1 MESTDHFCTAA
12 GELAAA
18 ATPRT
23 ALYARLA
30 EEIAASI
37 RGGAWKSGD
46 RIPSVRQFSRE
57 RGVSAATVI
66 RAHELLE
73 EQGYIESV
81 PRSGHYVSDSWRERP
96 GAPPTTPSADPLTPL
111 DVREIVFQLLD
122 AIRDNKVVQFGSPFP
137 SPELFP
143 LARLGRTLG
152 LRSQRVDP
160 WRTVEYLA
168 DGSSELRQRIAQRY
182 LRHGA
187 SVAPDEIIVTSGA
200 LEGLNLCLQV
210 VTRPGDTVAIE
221 APTFYGCL
229 HALESLGLRALEI
242 PTLARDGA
250 DLTAL
255 ARALATAPIRAC
267 WFMTTYQ
274 NPLGTCMPAAAK
286 RELVRL
292 LEQHNVPL
300 IEDNV
305 YAELYYGAKPP
316 RLTKAFDRRGIVLEC
331 GSFSKCL
338 SPGYRVGW
346 VAAGRYAQALRRRK
360 LVSSLETNIAAQDA
374 IAAFLGTGAYER
386 HLRRVRRV
394 LADRQAAALKSL
406 HRHLPAGFRV
416 VRPEG
421 GYFLW
426 IELPGSFSA
435 VDLYRIA
442 LSRGI
447 SIAPGPIFSQRRE
460 FDHFIRLNCGHPWT
474 AASDAAVATLAD
486 IMRSLMRKAAACIK
500 RELGHAVAGTR

>member
-1 MESTDHFCTAA
+1 MESTEPVCAA
-12 GELAAA
+12 ADESAAA

-37 RGGAWKSGD
+37 RGGAWEKGE

-57 RGVSAATVI
+57 RRVSAATVI

-73 EQGYIESV
+73 ERGYIETV
-81 PRSGHYVSDSWRERP
+81 PRSGRYVSDSWRERAGP
-96 GAPPTTPSADPLTPL
+96 APAAPSADRLTPL
-111 DVREIVFQLLD
+111 DVGEIVFQLLD
-122 AIRDNKVVQFGSPFP
+122 SIRDRDVVQFGSPFA

-143 LARLGRTLG
+143 LAALARTLSRG
-152 LRSQRVDP
+152 ARRIDP
-160 WRTVEYLA
+160 WRTVGYLA
-168 DGSSELRQRIAQRY
+168 DGSLELRRQIAQRY

-187 SVAPDEIIVTSGA
+187 SVAPDEIVVTSGA

-210 VTRPGDTVAIE
+210 VTRPGDTIAIE
-221 APTFYGCL
+221 TPTFYGCL
-229 HALESLGLRALEI
+229 HAVESLGLRALEI
-242 PTLARDGA
+242 PAHARDGA

-255 ARALATAPIRAC
+255 AQALATAPVRAC

-274 NPLGTCMPAAAK
+274 NPLGICMPSAAK
-286 RELVRL
+286 RKLVRL
-292 LEQHNVPL
+292 LETHDVPL

-305 YAELYYGAKPP
+305 YSELYHGAEPP
-316 RLTKAFDRRGIVLEC
+316 TLTKAFDRRGIVLEC

-346 VAAGRYAQALRRRK
+346 VAAGRYAEAVRRRK
-360 LVSSLETNIAAQDA
+360 LMSSLETNILAQDA
-374 IAAFLGTGAYER
+374 VAAFLRTGAYER
-386 HLRRVRRV
+386 HLRGVRRV
-394 LADRQAAALKSL
+394 LASRQAAALKSL
-406 HRHLPAGFRV
+406 DRHLPAGFRV

-426 IELPGSFSA
+426 IELPGLLSA
-435 VDLYRIA
+435 VDLYRVA

-447 SIAPGPIFSQRRE
+447 SIAPGPIFSPRRE
-460 FDHFIRLNCGHPWT
+460 FDHFVRLNYGHPWT
-474 AASDAAVATLAD
+474 AVSDAAVATLAD
-486 IMRSLMRKAAACIK
+486 IMRALMRKAAA
-500 RELGHAVAGTR
+500 

>member
-1 MESTDHFCTAA
+1 MESADPFCTGVDA
-12 GELAAA
+12 LAAA
-18 ATPRT
+18 ATRRT
-23 ALYARLA
+23 ALYARVA

-37 RGGAWKSGD
+37 RSGAWENGA

-81 PRSGHYVSDSWRERP
+81 PRSGHYVSDSWRQQTR
-96 GAPPTTPSADPLTPL
+96 ATRTAPSADPLTPL

-122 AIRDNKVVQFGSPFP
+122 SIRDNKLVPFGSPFP

-143 LARLGRTLG
+143 LSKLGRTLG
-152 LRSQRVDP
+152 AGAQRIDP

-168 DGSSELRQRIAQRY
+168 DGSLKLRQRIAQRY

-187 SVAPDEIIVTSGA
+187 SVAPEEIIITSGA

-210 VTRPGDTVAIE
+210 LTRPGDTVAIQT
-221 APTFYGCL
+221 PTFYGCL
-229 HALESLGLRALEI
+229 HAIETLGLRALEI
-242 PTLARDGA
+242 PTHARDGV
-250 DLTAL
+250 DITAL
-255 ARALATAPIRAC
+255 AQALATAPIRAC

-274 NPLGTCMPAAAK
+274 NPLGTSMSLSAK
-286 RELVRL
+286 RKLVRL
-292 LEQHNVPL
+292 LEEHNVPL

-316 RLTKAFDRRGIVLEC
+316 SLTKAFDRRGIVLEC

-338 SPGYRVGW
+338 APGYRVGW
-346 VAAGRYAQALRRRK
+346 VAAGRYAQAVRRRK
-360 LVSSLETNIAAQDA
+360 VMGSLETNISAQDA
-374 IAAFLGTGAYER
+374 IAAYLHTGAYER
-386 HLRRVRRV
+386 HLRRVRRI
-394 LADRQAAALKSL
+394 LAGWQAAALNSL
-406 HRHLPAGFRV
+406 DRHLPAGFQV

-426 IELPGSFSA
+426 IELPSFVSA
-435 VDLYRIA
+435 VDLYRSA
-442 LSRGI
+442 LCRGI
-447 SIAPGPIFSQRRE
+447 SIAPGPIFSERRK
-460 FDHFIRLNCGHPWT
+460 FDNFIRLNYGHPWT

-486 IMRSLMRKAAACIK
+486 IMRSLVRKAA
-500 RELGHAVAGTR
+500 

>member
-12 GELAAA
+12 GTSAAA
-18 ATPRT
+18 AAPRM
-23 ALYARLA
+23 ALYAQLA
-30 EEIAASI
+30 EDIAASI
-37 RGGAWKSGD
+37 RRGAWEKGD
-46 RIPSVRQFSRE
+46 RIPSVRQLSRE

-81 PRSGHYVSDSWRERP
+81 PRSGRYVSDSWRQQT
-96 GAPPTTPSADPLTPL
+96 GATTRTAPTADPLTPL
-111 DVREIVFQLLD
+111 DPGEIVFHLLD
-122 AIRDNKVVQFGSPFP
+122 SIRDNKLVRFGSPFP

-143 LARLGRTLG
+143 LAALGRTLG
-152 LRSQRVDP
+152 LAAQRTNP

-168 DGSSELRQRIAQRY
+168 DGSLELRQRIAQRY
-182 LRHGA
+182 MHRGA
-187 SVAPDEIIVTSGA
+187 NVAPDEIIITSGA

-210 VTRPGDTVAIE
+210 VTRPGDMVAIE

-229 HALESLGLRALEI
+229 HAIKTLGLRALEI
-242 PTLARDGA
+242 PTHARDGV

-255 ARALATAPIRAC
+255 AQALATAPIRAC

-274 NPLGTCMPAAAK
+274 NPLGACMPSAAK
-286 RELVRL
+286 RNLVRL
-292 LEQHNVPL
+292 LEAHDVPL

-305 YAELYYGAKPP
+305 YAELYHGAKSPN
-316 RLTKAFDRRGIVLEC
+316 LTKAYDRRGIVLEC

-346 VAAGRYAQALRRRK
+346 VAAGRYARAVRRCK
-360 LVSSLETNIAAQDA
+360 LMSSLETNISAQDA
-374 IAAFLGTGAYER
+374 IAAFLRTGAYER

-394 LADRQAAALKSL
+394 LANRLAAALKSL
-406 HRHLPAGFRV
+406 DRHFPAGFRV

-426 IELPGSFSA
+426 IELPGSVRA

-447 SIAPGPIFSQRRE
+447 CIAPGPIFSQRRE
-460 FDHFIRLNCGHPWT
+460 FDHFIRLNYGYPWT
-474 AASDAAVATLAD
+474 AVTDAAVATLAD
-486 IMRSLMRKAAACIK
+486 IMRALMVKAAA
-500 RELGHAVAGTR
+500 

>member
-1 MESTDHFCTAA
+1 MESTDHFCAAA
-12 GELAAA
+12 GELTAA
-18 ATPRT
+18 ATPLT
-23 ALYARLA
+23 ARYARLA

-37 RGGAWKSGD
+37 RRGAWENGD

-57 RGVSAATVI
+57 RSVSATTVI
-66 RAHELLE
+66 RAYELLE

-81 PRSGHYVSDSWRERP
+81 PRSGHYVSDSWRERL
-96 GAPPTTPSADPLTPL
+96 GAAQTLASADLLTPL
-111 DVREIVFQLLD
+111 DVSEIVFQLVD
-122 AIRDNKVVQFGSPFP
+122 SIRDSKMVQFGSPFA

-143 LARLGRTLG
+143 LPGLGRALG
-152 LRSQRVDP
+152 LGARRIEP

-168 DGSSELRQRIAQRY
+168 DGSLELRRRIAQRY

-187 SVAPDEIIVTSGA
+187 CVPPDEIIVTSGA

-229 HALESLGLRALEI
+229 HAVETLGLRPLEI
-242 PTLARDGA
+242 PTHARDGV
-250 DLTAL
+250 DLKAL
-255 ARALATAPIRAC
+255 AQALATAPIRAC

-274 NPLGTCMPAAAK
+274 NPLGACAPPAAK
-286 RELVRL
+286 RKLVRL
-292 LEQHNVPL
+292 LEAHNVPL

-316 RLTKAFDRRGIVLEC
+316 SLTKAFDRRGIVLEC

-346 VAAGRYAQALRRRK
+346 VAAGRYAQPLRRRK
-360 LVSSLETNIAAQDA
+360 LVSSLETNVPAQDA
-374 IAAFLGTGAYER
+374 IAAFLRKGTYER
-386 HLRRVRRV
+386 HLRRLRRV
-394 LADRQAAALKSL
+394 LANRQAAALESL
-406 HRHLPAGFRV
+406 DRHLPTGFRV
-416 VRPEG
+416 MRPDG

-460 FDHFIRLNCGHPWT
+460 FDHFIRLNYGHPWT

-486 IMRSLMRKAAACIK
+486 IMRALMRKPAAQASPP
-500 RELGHAVAGTR
+500 LDS

>member
-1 MESTDHFCTAA
+1 MESTDPVCTAA
-12 GELAAA
+12 GELAAT

-23 ALYARLA
+23 ALYAQLA
-30 EEIAASI
+30 HEIAASI
-37 RGGAWKSGD
+37 RGGAWDKGD

-81 PRSGHYVSDSWRERP
+81 PRSGHYVTDSWRARL
-96 GAPPTTPSADPLTPL
+96 GAKRTAPSADPLTPL
-111 DVREIVFQLLD
+111 DVGEIVFQLVD
-122 AIRDNKVVQFGSPFP
+122 SIRDHKVRQFGSPFA

-143 LARLGRTLG
+143 LAGLGRTLRLG
-152 LRSQRVDP
+152 AQRIDP

-168 DGSSELRQRIAQRY
+168 DGSLQLRQQIAQRY
-182 LRHGA
+182 LRYGA

-200 LEGLNLCLQV
+200 LEGLNLCLQA

-229 HALESLGLRALEI
+229 HAVETLGLRALEI
-242 PTLARDGA
+242 PTNARDGA

-255 ARALATAPIRAC
+255 SQALATAPVRAC

-274 NPLGTCMPAAAK
+274 NPLGACMPSAAK
-286 RELVRL
+286 RKLVRM
-292 LEQHNVPL
+292 LEAHNVPL

-305 YAELYYGAKPP
+305 YAELYFGAEPP

-346 VAAGRYAQALRRRK
+346 VAAGRYARAVRRRK
-360 LVSSLETNIAAQDA
+360 LVSSLETNILAQDA
-374 IAAFLGTGAYER
+374 IAAFLRTGAYER
-386 HLRRVRRV
+386 HLRHLRRV
-394 LADRQAAALKSL
+394 LASRQAAALKSL
-406 HRHLPAGFRV
+406 DRHLPPGFRV
-416 VRPEG
+416 VRPDG

-426 IELPGSFSA
+426 IELPGVISA
-435 VDLYRIA
+435 VDLYRTA
-442 LSRGI
+442 LARGI
-447 SIAPGPIFSQRRE
+447 TIAPGPIFSQRRE
-460 FDHFIRLNCGHPWT
+460 FARFIRLNYGHPWT

-486 IMRSLMRKAAACIK
+486 IMRALMRTAAA
-500 RELGHAVAGTR
+500 

>member
-18 ATPRT
+18 AMPRT

-37 RGGAWKSGD
+37 RGGAWENGD

-81 PRSGHYVSDSWRERP
+81 PRSGHYVSATWRERR
-96 GAPPTTPSADPLTPL
+96 GAIPTAPSANPLTPL
-111 DVREIVFQLLD
+111 DVSEIVFHLLD
-122 AIRDNKVVQFGSPFP
+122 SIRDNKVVQLGSPFA

-143 LARLGRTLG
+143 LAGLGRTLG
-152 LRSQRVDP
+152 LGAKRIDP

-168 DGSSELRQRIAQRY
+168 DGSLELRQRIAQRY

-221 APTFYGCL
+221 TRTFYGCL
-229 HALESLGLRALEI
+229 HAVETLGLRAFEI
-242 PTLARDGA
+242 PTHSRDGA

-255 ARALATAPIRAC
+255 AQALATTPIRAC

-274 NPLGTCMPAAAK
+274 NP
-286 RELVRL
+286 RSEER
-292 LEQHNVPL
+292 
-300 IEDNV
+300 
-305 YAELYYGAKPP
+305 
-316 RLTKAFDRRGIVLEC
+316 
-331 GSFSKCL
+331 
-338 SPGYRVGW
+338 RVG
-346 VAAGRYAQALRRRK
+346 
-360 LVSSLETNIAAQDA
+360 
-374 IAAFLGTGAYER
+374 
-386 HLRRVRRV
+386 
-394 LADRQAAALKSL
+394 
-406 HRHLPAGFRV
+406 
-416 VRPEG
+416 
-421 GYFLW
+421 
-426 IELPGSFSA
+426 
-435 VDLYRIA
+435 
-442 LSRGI
+442 
-447 SIAPGPIFSQRRE
+447 
-460 FDHFIRLNCGHPWT
+460 
-474 AASDAAVATLAD
+474 
-486 IMRSLMRKAAACIK
+486 
-500 RELGHAVAGTR
+500 

>member
-12 GELAAA
+12 GELAAE

-23 ALYARLA
+23 VLYAQLA

-37 RGGAWKSGD
+37 RGGAWKNGD

-81 PRSGHYVSDSWRERP
+81 PRSGHYVSDSWRQRP
-96 GAPPTTPSADPLTPL
+96 GAAQTAASADPLTPL

-122 AIRDNKVVQFGSPFP
+122 SIRDNKLVPFGSPFP

-143 LARLGRTLG
+143 LAGLGRTLG
-152 LRSQRVDP
+152 LGAQRIHP

-168 DGSSELRQRIAQRY
+168 DGSLELRQRIAQRY
-182 LRHGA
+182 LRHGT
-187 SVAPDEIIVTSGA
+187 SVAPDEIIITSGA

-210 VTRPGDTVAIE
+210 VTRPGDTVAIQ

-229 HALESLGLRALEI
+229 HAIETLGLRVLEI
-242 PTLARDGA
+242 PTHARDGV
-250 DLTAL
+250 DLAAL
-255 ARALATAPIRAC
+255 AQALATVPIRAC

-274 NPLGTCMPAAAK
+274 NPLGTCMPSAAK
-286 RELVRL
+286 RKLVRL
-292 LEQHNVPL
+292 LEARDVPL

-305 YAELYYGAKPP
+305 YSELYYGAKPP
-316 RLTKAFDRRGIVLEC
+316 TLTKAFDRRGIVLEC

-346 VAAGRYAQALRRRK
+346 IAAGRYARALRRRK

-374 IAAFLGTGAYER
+374 IAAFLHSGAYER

-394 LADRQAAALKSL
+394 LANRQSAALKSL
-406 HRHLPAGFRV
+406 DRHLPAGFRV

-426 IELPGSFSA
+426 IELPSLVSA
-435 VDLYRIA
+435 VELYRIA
-442 LSRGI
+442 LTRGI

-460 FDHFIRLNCGHPWT
+460 FDHFIRLNYGYPWT
-474 AASDAAVATLAD
+474 AAADAAVATLAD
-486 IMRSLMRKAAACIK
+486 IMRALI
-500 RELGHAVAGTR
+500 L

>member
-12 GELAAA
+12 GALAAA

-23 ALYARLA
+23 ALYAQLA

-37 RGGAWKSGD
+37 RGGAWENGD

-81 PRSGHYVSDSWRERP
+81 PRSGHYVSDSWRQRP
-96 GAPPTTPSADPLTPL
+96 GAIQTAPSADPLTPL
-111 DVREIVFQLLD
+111 DVREIVFQLID
-122 AIRDNKVVQFGSPFP
+122 SIRDNKLVRFGSPFP

-143 LARLGRTLG
+143 FAGLGRTLG
-152 LRSQRVDP
+152 LCAQRIDP

-168 DGSSELRQRIAQRY
+168 DGSLELRQRIAQRY

-187 SVAPDEIIVTSGA
+187 SVAPNEIIITSGA

-210 VTRPGDTVAIE
+210 VTRPGDTVAIQ

-229 HALESLGLRALEI
+229 HAVETLGLHALEI
-242 PTLARDGA
+242 PTHARDGV

-255 ARALATAPIRAC
+255 AQALATAPIRAC

-274 NPLGTCMPAAAK
+274 NPLGTCMPSAAK
-286 RELVRL
+286 RKLVRL
-292 LEQHNVPL
+292 LEAHNVPL

-305 YAELYYGAKPP
+305 YSELYYGAKPP
-316 RLTKAFDRRGIVLEC
+316 NLTKSFDRRGIVLEC

-346 VAAGRYAQALRRRK
+346 VAAGRYAQAVRRRK
-360 LVSSLETNIAAQDA
+360 LVSSLETNISAQDA
-374 IAAFLGTGAYER
+374 IAAFLHTGAYER

-394 LADRQAAALKSL
+394 LANRQAAALKSL
-406 HRHLPAGFRV
+406 DRHLPAGFRV
-416 VRPEG
+416 VHPEG

-426 IELPGSFSA
+426 IELPGLVSA

-460 FDHFIRLNCGHPWT
+460 FDNFIRLNYGHPWT

-486 IMRSLMRKAAACIK
+486 IMRALIREAA
-500 RELGHAVAGTR
+500 

>member
-1 MESTDHFCTAA
+1 MESSGPFCTAA
-12 GELAAA
+12 GGSASA
-18 ATPRT
+18 ATQRT

-37 RGGAWKSGD
+37 RGGAWLNGD

-57 RGVSAATVI
+57 RGVSAATVV

-81 PRSGHYVSDSWRERP
+81 PRSGHYVSDSWRGRTGTP
-96 GAPPTTPSADPLTPL
+96 AAPPAADALTPI

-122 AIRDNKVVQFGSPFP
+122 AIRDSNVVQFGSPFV

-143 LARLGRTLG
+143 LAGLGRALAQV
-152 LRSQRVDP
+152 SQRIDP
-160 WRTVEYLA
+160 PRTIEYLA
-168 DGSSELRQRIAQRY
+168 DGSLELRRRIAQRY

-200 LEGLNLCLQV
+200 LEALNLCLQT

-229 HALESLGLRALEI
+229 HALESLGLRAWEI
-242 PTLARDGA
+242 PTHARDGA
-250 DLTAL
+250 DLAAL

-267 WFMTTYQ
+267 WLMTTYQ
-274 NPLGTCMPAAAK
+274 NPLGACMPAAAK

-292 LEQHNVPL
+292 LEEHNVPL

-305 YAELYYGAKPP
+305 YAELYHGAKPP
-316 RLTKAFDRRGIVLEC
+316 RLTKAFDRRGLVLEC

-346 VAAGRYAQALRRRK
+346 VAAGRYAEALRRRK
-360 LVSSLETNIAAQDA
+360 LMNSLETNILAQDA
-374 IAAFLGTGAYER
+374 IAAFLRKGAFER
-386 HLRRVRRV
+386 HLRHLRRT
-394 LADRQAAALKSL
+394 LANQQAAALKSL
-406 HRHLPAGFRV
+406 DRHLPAGFRV
-416 VRPEG
+416 MHPQG

-426 IELPGSFSA
+426 IELPGSLSA

-460 FDHFIRLNCGHPWT
+460 WDHFMRLNYGHPWT
-474 AASDAAVATLAD
+474 TASDAAVATLAD
-486 IMRSLMRKAAACIK
+486 IMRALMRKPAA
-500 RELGHAVAGTR
+500 HASSPIDS

>member
-12 GELAAA
+12 GALAAA
-18 ATPRT
+18 ARPRT
-23 ALYARLA
+23 ALYAQLA

-37 RGGAWKSGD
+37 RGGAWENGD

-81 PRSGHYVSDSWRERP
+81 PRSGHYVSDSWRQRT
-96 GAPPTTPSADPLTPL
+96 GATQTAPSADPLTPL

-122 AIRDNKVVQFGSPFP
+122 SIRDNKLVRFGSPFP

-143 LARLGRTLG
+143 LAGLGRTLG
-152 LRSQRVDP
+152 LGAQRIDP

-168 DGSSELRQRIAQRY
+168 DGSLELRQRIAQRY

-187 SVAPDEIIVTSGA
+187 SVAPDEIIITSGA

-210 VTRPGDTVAIE
+210 LTRPGDTVAIQ

-229 HALESLGLRALEI
+229 HAIETLGLRALEI
-242 PTLARDGA
+242 PTHARDGV

-255 ARALATAPIRAC
+255 AHALATAPIRVC

-274 NPLGTCMPAAAK
+274 NPLGTSMPSAAK
-286 RELVRL
+286 RKLVRL
-292 LEQHNVPL
+292 LEAHNVPL

-316 RLTKAFDRRGIVLEC
+316 YLTKAFDRRGIVLEC

-346 VAAGRYAQALRRRK
+346 VAAGRYAQAVRRRK

-374 IAAFLGTGAYER
+374 IAAFLHTGAYER

-394 LADRQAAALKSL
+394 LANRQAAALKSL
-406 HRHLPAGFRV
+406 DRHLPAGFRV

-426 IELPGSFSA
+426 IELPGLVSA

-442 LSRGI
+442 LTRGI
-447 SIAPGPIFSQRRE
+447 SVAPGPIFSQRRE
-460 FDHFIRLNCGHPWT
+460 FDNFIRLNYGYPWT
-474 AASDAAVATLAD
+474 AATDAAVATLAD
-486 IMRSLMRKAAACIK
+486 IMRALIRKAAA
-500 RELGHAVAGTR
+500 

>member
-12 GELAAA
+12 NELAGTAA
-18 ATPRT
+18 PRT

-37 RGGAWKSGD
+37 RGGAWENGD

-81 PRSGHYVSDSWRERP
+81 PRSGHYVTDSWRARP
-96 GAPPTTPSADPLTPL
+96 GATQTAPSADPLTPL
-111 DVREIVFQLLD
+111 DVSEIVFQLLD
-122 AIRDNKVVQFGSPFP
+122 SIRDNKVVQFGSPFA

-143 LARLGRTLG
+143 LAGLGRTLG
-152 LRSQRVDP
+152 LGAQRIDP

-168 DGSSELRQRIAQRY
+168 DGSLELRQRIAQRY

-187 SVAPDEIIVTSGA
+187 SVAPDEIIITSGA

-229 HALESLGLRALEI
+229 HAVETLGLRALEI
-242 PTLARDGA
+242 PTHARDGA

-255 ARALATAPIRAC
+255 AQALATAPVRAC
-267 WFMTTYQ
+267 WFMSTYQ
-274 NPLGTCMPAAAK
+274 NPLGTCMPSATK
-286 RELVRL
+286 RKLVRL
-292 LEQHNVPL
+292 LEAHNVPL

-305 YAELYYGAKPP
+305 YAELYYGAEPP

-346 VAAGRYAQALRRRK
+346 VAAGRYAQAVRRRK
-360 LVSSLETNIAAQDA
+360 LVSSLETNISAQDA
-374 IAAFLGTGAYER
+374 IAAFLRTGAYER
-386 HLRRVRRV
+386 HLRRLRRV
-394 LADRQAAALKSL
+394 LASRLAAALKSL
-406 HRHLPAGFRV
+406 DRHLPAGFRV

-426 IELPGSFSA
+426 IELPGLFSA
-435 VDLYRIA
+435 VELYRIA

-447 SIAPGPIFSQRRE
+447 SIAPGPIFSQRRD
-460 FDHFIRLNCGHPWT
+460 FDHYIRLNYGHPWT

-486 IMRSLMRKAAACIK
+486 IMRALMRKAAA
-500 RELGHAVAGTR
+500 

>member
-1 MESTDHFCTAA
+1 MESIDHICTTA
-12 GELAAA
+12 GALAEA

-23 ALYARLA
+23 ALYAQIA
-30 EEIAASI
+30 EDIAASI
-37 RGGAWKSGD
+37 RGGAWQIGD

-73 EQGYIESV
+73 EQGFIESM
-81 PRSGHYVSDSWRERP
+81 PRSGHYVSDSWRQRT
-96 GAPPTTPSADPLTPL
+96 GATQTAPSADPLILL

-122 AIRDNKVVQFGSPFP
+122 SIRDNKLVPFGSPFP

-143 LARLGRTLG
+143 LAGLGRTLSLG
-152 LRSQRVDP
+152 AQRIDP
-160 WRTVEYLA
+160 WRTVQYMA
-168 DGSSELRQRIAQRY
+168 DGSLELRQRIAQRY
-182 LRHGA
+182 LRHGT
-187 SVAPDEIIVTSGA
+187 SVAPDEIIITSGA

-210 VTRPGDTVAIE
+210 LAHPGDTVAIE

-229 HALESLGLRALEI
+229 HAIEALGLRALEI
-242 PTLARDGA
+242 PTHARDGI

-255 ARALATAPIRAC
+255 AQALATAPIRAC

-274 NPLGTCMPAAAK
+274 NPLGACMPSAAK
-286 RELVRL
+286 RKLVRL
-292 LEQHNVPL
+292 LEAHNVPL

-316 RLTKAFDRRGIVLEC
+316 NLTKAFDRLGMVLEC

-346 VAAGRYAQALRRRK
+346 VAAGRYAQAMRRRK
-360 LVSSLETNIAAQDA
+360 LVSSLETNISAQDA
-374 IAAFLGTGAYER
+374 IAAFLRTGAYDR

-394 LADRQAAALKSL
+394 LANRQAAALKSL
-406 HRHLPAGFRV
+406 DRHLPAGFRV
-416 VRPEG
+416 VRPDG

-426 IELPGSFSA
+426 IELPGLVSA
-435 VDLYRIA
+435 VALYRIA
-442 LSRGI
+442 LCRGV

-486 IMRSLMRKAAACIK
+486 IMRGLMRNAAA
-500 RELGHAVAGTR
+500 